1 MSKGRSRPAALPA
14 ASGARR
20 RRATGSVTTRST
32 RIPAAPKCSEVL
44 STNDRRAATAKK
56 SPDPSRGAGRRSDRI
71 SSSSIGRFPSSSAR
85 WIALALGRSVTGSVI
100 GRRKVI
106 GGGSVSTAPG
116 RGTPGSA
123 SRSASESA
131 AASPAVP
138 NGSAHGTDTA
148 AAIRGPG
155 VVPSSA
161 TAQIRSREMDI
172 PIVCMVPC
180 QKNWNSPIG
189 AVNVPMILR
198 LAFFA
203 FFDSMS
209 NSRAT
214 RPSNGFRILR

>member
-1 MSKGRSRPAALPA
+1 M
-14 ASGARR
+14 
-20 RRATGSVTTRST
+20 TTRST
-32 RIPAAPKCSEVL
+32 RIPAAPNRSDAL

-56 SPDPSRGAGRRSDRI
+56 NPVPSRGAGRRSDRI
-71 SSSSIGRFPSSSAR
+71 SSSSIGRFPSSSER

-100 GRRKVI
+100 ARRKVS

-123 SRSASESA
+123 SRSASARAAPSA
-131 AASPAVP
+131 AVP

-148 AAIRGPG
+148 AAIRGAG
-155 VVPSSA
+155 VDPSSA
-161 TAQIRSREMDI
+161 TAQIRSREMEI

-189 AVNVPMILR
+189 AANVPTILR

-209 NSRAT
+209 NSAAT